1 MVIHLSNSRRA
12 ASLMIELVAAIA
24 LLTGALLPI
33 AYSLA
38 SEKGLAHASYQRAIA
53 MEIVDGEMEILA
65 AGEWRAFPPGVQDY
79 KVNSM
84 AVTNLPPGR
93 FILTLETN
101 KARLEWQP
109 SVKMHGGPVVRET
122 SLP

>member
-1 MVIHLSNSRRA
+1 MVINLSNSRRA

-38 SEKGLAHASYQRAIA
+38 SEKRLAHASYQRAIA

-65 AGEWRAFPPGVQDY
+65 AGEWRAFSLGIQEYNV
-79 KVNSM
+79 KAM
-84 AVTNLPPGR
+84 AATNLPPGH

-101 KARLEWQP
+101 RARLEWQP
-109 SVKMHGGPVVRET
+109 GVKMHGGPVARET

>member
-1 MVIHLSNSRRA
+1 MVIHLSSSRRA

-38 SEKGLAHASYQRAIA
+38 SEKRLAHASYQRAVA

-65 AGEWRAFPPGVQDY
+65 AGEWRAFPPGVHGY
-79 KVNSM
+79 RVNSM
-84 AVTNLPPGR
+84 AATNLPRGR

-109 SVKMHGGPVVRET
+109 GVKMHGGPIVRET